1 MVVAA
6 GPFAIAGQGSP
17 TAVSTAT
24 VVLVWGIALD
34 GGGGTLPQHGV
45 GGVPSCTKLEL
56 LQISKTDIA
65 AIDIDDVKEQTCCP

>member
-17 TAVSTAT
+17 AAMSAAAV
-24 VVLVWGIALD
+24 VCIGGIAIE
-34 GGGGTLPQHGV
+34 GGGGTLPQHRV

-56 LQISKTDIA
+56 LQVGKTDIA
-65 AIDIDDVKEQTCCP
+65 AIDIDDVEEQACCP

>member
-17 TAVSTAT
+17 AAVSTAT

-34 GGGGTLPQHGV
+34 GGGGTLPQHRV

-56 LQISKTDIA
+56 LHIGKTDIA
-65 AIDIDDVKEQTCCP
+65 AVDIDDVEEQACCP

>member
-1 MVVAA
+1 MVVTA
-6 GPFAIAGQGSP
+6 GPFSITSQCTP

-34 GGGGTLPQHGV
+34 GGGGTLPQHRV

-56 LQISKTDIA
+56 LQVGKTDIA
-65 AIDIDDVKEQTCCP
+65 AIDIDDVEEQTCCP